1 MKLPFNVDLT
11 GKVAVV
17 TGAGGILCSD
27 FSRAIAQC
35 GAAVAL
41 LDINLDAAEAVAEEI
56 RASGGK
62 AIAVKTNC
70 LEKASIE
77 EAKAAR
83 DGRTFDREEADVP
96 AALDFRMGAKRRE
109 NKN

>member
-27 FSRAIAQC
+27 FSRAIAEC
-35 GAAVAL
+35 GASVAL

-56 RASGGK
+56 RKNGGK

-70 LEKASIE
+70 LDKASIE
-77 EAKAAR
+77 EAKAVVQGVEGGSVHPP
-83 DGRTFDREEADVP
+83 D
-96 AALDFRMGAKRRE
+96 
-109 NKN
+109 